1 MHKLFTTAFLFEE
14 VPVVDH
20 AVLHVGLHV
29 HVLLGVVERH
39 RVDVVL
45 LLALQLTWVNEN
57 LSCLKGWGR
66 KKVILELS
74 FKMNPGISFSPKRH
88 CLDRTSYLIKAY
100 SNKKKIVRHKNRSRL
115 AL

>member
-1 MHKLFTTAFLFEE
+1 MRKQQFPTPFLFEE

-45 LLALQLTWVNEN
+45 LLALQL
-57 LSCLKGWGR
+57 
-66 KKVILELS
+66 
-74 FKMNPGISFSPKRH
+74 
-88 CLDRTSYLIKAY
+88 A
-100 SNKKKIVRHKNRSRL
+100 
-115 AL
+115 